1 MALPSASRI
10 DFADIVCDVEVGV
23 SEDCGGGGCKQM
35 QWRREWNAM
44 KRRDVQMEGLVVRR
58 K

>member
-23 SEDCGGGGCKQM
+23 LKDCGGEGCKQM
-35 QWRREWNAM
+35 QW
-44 KRRDVQMEGLVVRR
+44 Q
-58 K
+58 